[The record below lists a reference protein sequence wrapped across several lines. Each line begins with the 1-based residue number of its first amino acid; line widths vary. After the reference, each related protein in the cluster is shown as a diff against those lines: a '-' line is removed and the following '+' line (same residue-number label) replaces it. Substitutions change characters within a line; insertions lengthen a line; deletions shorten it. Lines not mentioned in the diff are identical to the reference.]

1 MPDNTQTDDQI
12 LVGTSSDVYQEGN
25 LLDGLTKTLTANSL
39 DNGSAYGFSVPGKTG
54 MVTLPQ
60 YFLDSNSARIEISE
74 SEAPE
79 KLSKASFNSAPATS
93 TFVYQYPSWWDA
105 SPTSSVDFTTQL
117 NDGSAAVYR
126 WYKFV
131 DQPALQRFEL
141 NELEKSNLQIAVIKM
156 QKDWAQT
163 AMMADPSKGALV
175 SFDSGLLASPPPGL
189 EFGYVPIVVQQF
201 MAPGSTA
208 VTTPKPTTTTTTTT
222 TIVTPEPTPTPVAMP
237 EPTAT
242 TMSKPLVVVTVLVAL
257 LLVVALGLRAR
268 KSKKTKPL

>member
-1 MPDNTQTDDQI
+1 
-12 LVGTSSDVYQEGN
+12 
-25 LLDGLTKTLTANSL
+25 
-39 DNGSAYGFSVPGKTG
+39 
-54 MVTLPQ
+54 
-60 YFLDSNSARIEISE
+60 
-74 SEAPE
+74 
-79 KLSKASFNSAPATS
+79 
-93 TFVYQYPSWWDA
+93 
-105 SPTSSVDFTTQL
+105 
-117 NDGSAAVYR
+117 
-126 WYKFV
+126 V

-208 VTTPKPTTTTTTTT
+208 VTTPKPTTTTTTV
-222 TIVTPEPTPTPVAMP
+222 VTPEPTPTPVAMP

>member
-1 MPDNTQTDDQI
+1 
-12 LVGTSSDVYQEGN
+12 
-25 LLDGLTKTLTANSL
+25 
-39 DNGSAYGFSVPGKTG
+39 
-54 MVTLPQ
+54 
-60 YFLDSNSARIEISE
+60 
-74 SEAPE
+74 
-79 KLSKASFNSAPATS
+79 
-93 TFVYQYPSWWDA
+93 
-105 SPTSSVDFTTQL
+105 
-117 NDGSAAVYR
+117 
-126 WYKFV
+126 V

-141 NELEKSNLQIAVIKM
+141 NELEKSNLQIAVTKM

-201 MAPGSTA
+201 MAPGSTV
-208 VTTPKPTTTTTTTT
+208 VTTPKPTTTTTTTV
-222 TIVTPEPTPTPVAMP
+222 VTPEPTPTPVAMP